1 MVIAA
6 GMLSSPPSSLSDD
19 DVNLADRKNA
29 LGRNLLLKEVED
41 LTARIETRKKANA
54 PSWAIRPLERDLE
67 NLDRNVQG
75 ILICY
80 DHILENDNLAM
91 QEFSAVI
98 ADMGKQDE
106 MGHYRIARF
115 HTSQELVESEF

>member
-67 NLDRNVQG
+67 HLDRNVQG

-98 ADMGKQDE
+98 ADMGKLSRMKWGTTE
-106 MGHYRIARF
+106 
-115 HTSQELVESEF
+115 